1 MKFVRPISVIHTA
14 HNLKGGLQLA
24 EFAGRLCYKS
34 EGKIKPGSYQKFLLM
49 LMNKGHTSILEHC
62 PIYICG
68 YKNDLG
74 TVANAIIKSSF
85 SRFTTRTDTVTS
97 TNPFYYIYSN
107 LRVVYDFDSDF
118 AKQLVMTSTME
129 GDDIWKDQGVAW
141 FVPKFNSPYARM
153 SAYITTLR
161 SIVDDL
167 VRERVQSIAVEST
180 RWCDY
185 SNNSK
190 FEGITFCLPHWI
202 NYSIFDSCMKRFLAD
217 VKEANI
223 NKDKIDKLYDYED
236 IAFCLYQNTE
246 AIEAKRCYHYIR
258 SSILDEI
265 LYNEAKDELKLPAQ
279 DAREYLFLGVKSEMY
294 YTGYNE
300 DWDNIID
307 KRLYDKYGKAH
318 PNMHITMQQC
328 KDHLDVIRISQKA
341 ITDSDHGRESESA
354 GE

>member
-1 MKFVRPISVIHTA
+1 MQFVKPIAVIHTA

-34 EGKIKPGSYQKFLLM
+34 ESKIESGSYQKFLFM

-74 TVANAIIKSSF
+74 TVANAVIKSSF

-161 SIVDDL
+161 SVVDDL
-167 VRERVQSIAVEST
+167 VRERVQSMAVEST

-258 SSILDEI
+258 ASILDEI

-300 DWDNIID
+300 DWDNIIE

-318 PNMHITMQQC
+318 ENMHVIMQKC
-328 KDHLDVIRISQKA
+328 KDHLNSIRISQKA
-341 ITDSDHGRESESA
+341 AQDDGTSKSA
-354 GE
+354 NK

>member
-1 MKFVRPISVIHTA
+1 MKFVRPVSVIHTA

-49 LMNKGHTSILEHC
+49 LMNKGHASILEHC

-167 VRERVQSIAVEST
+167 VRERIQSCAVEST

-279 DAREYLFLGVKSEMY
+279 DAREYLFLGIKSEMY

-341 ITDSDHGRESESA
+341 ITDSDHGGESESA

>member
-1 MKFVRPISVIHTA
+1 MQFVKPIAVIHTA

-34 EGKIKPGSYQKFLLM
+34 ESKIESGSYQKFLFM

-141 FVPKFNSPYARM
+141 FVPKFNSIYARM

-161 SIVDDL
+161 SVVDDL
-167 VRERVQSIAVEST
+167 VRERVQSMAVEST

-258 SSILDEI
+258 ASILDEI

-300 DWDNIID
+300 DWDNIIE

-318 PNMHITMQQC
+318 ENMHVIMQKC
-328 KDHLDVIRISQKA
+328 KDHLNSIRVSQKA
-341 ITDSDHGRESESA
+341 AQDDGTSKSA
-354 GE
+354 SK

>member
-1 MKFVRPISVIHTA
+1 MQFVKPIAVIHTA

-34 EGKIKPGSYQKFLLM
+34 ESKIESGSYQKFLFM

-161 SIVDDL
+161 SVVDDL
-167 VRERVQSIAVEST
+167 VRERVQSMAVEST

-258 SSILDEI
+258 ASILDEI

-300 DWDNIID
+300 DWDNIIE

-318 PNMHITMQQC
+318 ENMHVIMQKC
-328 KDHLDVIRISQKA
+328 KDHLDSIRVS
-341 ITDSDHGRESESA
+341 
-354 GE
+354 

>member
-1 MKFVRPISVIHTA
+1 MQFVKPIAVIHTA

-34 EGKIKPGSYQKFLLM
+34 ESNAGPGTYQKFLFM

-141 FVPKFNSPYARM
+141 FVPKFNSPFARM

-161 SIVDDL
+161 SVVDEL
-167 VRERVQSIAVEST
+167 VRERVQSMAVEST

-258 SSILDEI
+258 ASILDEI

-300 DWDNIID
+300 DWNNIIE

-318 PNMHITMQQC
+318 ENMHVIMQKC
-328 KDHLDVIRISQKA
+328 KDHLNSIRVSQKA
-341 ITDSDHGRESESA
+341 AQDDGTSKSA
-354 GE
+354 NK

>member
-1 MKFVRPISVIHTA
+1 MQFVKPIAVIHTA

-34 EGKIKPGSYQKFLLM
+34 ESKIESGSYQKFLFM

-97 TNPFYYIYSN
+97 TNPFCYIYSN

-161 SIVDDL
+161 SVVDDL
-167 VRERVQSIAVEST
+167 VRERVQSMAVEST

-258 SSILDEI
+258 ASILDEI
-265 LYNEAKDELKLPAQ
+265 LYNEAKDELKLSAQ

-300 DWDNIID
+300 DWDNIIE

-318 PNMHITMQQC
+318 ENMHVIMQKC
-328 KDHLDVIRISQKA
+328 KDHLNSIRVSQKA
-341 ITDSDHGRESESA
+341 AQDDGTSKSA
-354 GE
+354 SK

>member
-1 MKFVRPISVIHTA
+1 MQFVKPIAVIHTA

-34 EGKIKPGSYQKFLLM
+34 ESKIELGSYQKFLFM

-97 TNPFYYIYSN
+97 TNPFCYIYSN

-161 SIVDDL
+161 SVVDDL
-167 VRERVQSIAVEST
+167 VRERVQSMAVEST

-258 SSILDEI
+258 ASILDEI

-300 DWDNIID
+300 DWNNIIE

-318 PNMHITMQQC
+318 ENMHVIMQKC
-328 KDHLDVIRISQKA
+328 KDHLDSIRVSQKA
-341 ITDSDHGRESESA
+341 AQDDGTSKSA
-354 GE
+354 NK

>member
-1 MKFVRPISVIHTA
+1 MKFVRPVSVIHTA

-34 EGKIKPGSYQKFLLM
+34 ESKIEPGNYQKFLFM

-85 SRFTTRTDTVTS
+85 SRFTIRTDTVTS
-97 TNPFYYIYSN
+97 TNPFCYIYSN

-118 AKQLVMTSTME
+118 AKQLVMTSTIE

-161 SIVDDL
+161 SVVDEL
-167 VRERVQSIAVEST
+167 VRERIQSNAVEST

-185 SNNSK
+185 SNDNK

-258 SSILDEI
+258 ASILDEI

-300 DWDNIID
+300 DWDNIIE

-318 PNMHITMQQC
+318 ENMHITMQQC
-328 KDHLDVIRISQKA
+328 KDHLDVIRTSQKA
-341 ITDSDHGRESESA
+341 ITDSDHGGESESA
-354 GE
+354 GD

>member
-1 MKFVRPISVIHTA
+1 MQFVKPIAVIHTA

-34 EGKIKPGSYQKFLLM
+34 EGKIAPGSYVKFLLM
-49 LMNKGHTSILEHC
+49 LIDKGHTSILEHC

-161 SIVDDL
+161 SVVDDL
-167 VRERVQSIAVEST
+167 VRERVQSMAVEST

-246 AIEAKRCYHYIR
+246 VIEAKRCYHYIR
-258 SSILDEI
+258 ASILDEI

-300 DWDNIID
+300 DWDNIIE

-318 PNMHITMQQC
+318 ENMHVIMQKC
-328 KDHLDVIRISQKA
+328 KDHLDSIRVSQKA
-341 ITDSDHGRESESA
+341 AQDDGTSKSA
-354 GE
+354 SK

>member
-1 MKFVRPISVIHTA
+1 MQFVKPIAVIHTA

-34 EGKIKPGSYQKFLLM
+34 ESNACPGTYQKFLFM

-74 TVANAIIKSSF
+74 TVANAIIKSPF

-97 TNPFYYIYSN
+97 TNPFCYIYSN

-161 SIVDDL
+161 SIVDEL
-167 VRERVQSIAVEST
+167 VRERIQSEAVEST

-185 SNNSK
+185 SNDNK

-202 NYSIFDSCMKRFLAD
+202 NHNIFDSCMKKFIHD
-217 VKEANI
+217 ISDIHEI
-223 NKDKIDKLYDYED
+223 NDKFDKLYQYED
-236 IAFCLYQNTE
+236 VAFCLYANSKS
-246 AIEAKRCYHYIR
+246 IEEKRCYHYIR
-258 SSILDEI
+258 CCVMDEI
-265 LYNEAKDELKLPAQ
+265 FYKEAKDELKLPAQ
-279 DAREYLFLGVKSEMY
+279 DAREYLFLGVKSEIY

-300 DWDNIID
+300 DWDNIIE

-318 PNMHITMQQC
+318 ENMHVIMQKC
-328 KDHLDVIRISQKA
+328 KDHLDSIRVSQKA
-341 ITDSDHGRESESA
+341 AQDDRTSKSA
-354 GE
+354 SK

>member
-1 MKFVRPISVIHTA
+1 MKFVRPVSVIHTA

-34 EGKIKPGSYQKFLLM
+34 EGKIEPGSYQKFLLM
-49 LMNKGHTSILEHC
+49 LIDKGHTSILEHC
-62 PIYICG
+62 PIYITG
-68 YKNDLG
+68 RLG
-74 TVANAIIKSSF
+74 DMDEYSYNIATSHF
-85 SRFTTRTDTVTS
+85 SRHIIEKSKRNSNDDVF
-97 TNPFYYIYSN
+97 YIYSN
-107 LRVVYDFDSDF
+107 LRVVCDVNPYL

-129 GDDIWKDQGVAW
+129 GDEIWKKHGVSW
-141 FVPKFNSPYARM
+141 FVPDFNHPFARM

-161 SIVDDL
+161 SVVDDL
-167 VRERVQSIAVEST
+167 VRERVQSMAVEST

-246 AIEAKRCYHYIR
+246 AIEDKRCYHYIR
-258 SSILDEI
+258 ASILDEI

-300 DWDNIID
+300 DWDNIIE

-318 PNMHITMQQC
+318 ENMHVIMQKC
-328 KDHLDVIRISQKA
+328 KDHLECIRTSQYDAQDEGSSKS
-341 ITDSDHGRESESA
+341 TSE
-354 GE
+354 

>member
-1 MKFVRPISVIHTA
+1 MEFVRPVSVIHTA

-328 KDHLDVIRISQKA
+328 KDHLNVIRISQKV
-341 ITDSDHGRESESA
+341 ITDSDHGGESESA

>member
-1 MKFVRPISVIHTA
+1 MQFVKPIAVIHTA

-34 EGKIKPGSYQKFLLM
+34 EGKIKPGSYVKFLLM
-49 LMNKGHTSILEHC
+49 LIDKGHTSILEHC
-62 PIYICG
+62 PIYVCG

-129 GDDIWKDQGVAW
+129 GNDIWKDQGVAW

-161 SIVDDL
+161 SVVDDL
-167 VRERVQSIAVEST
+167 VRERVQSMAVEST

-258 SSILDEI
+258 ASILDEI

-300 DWDNIID
+300 DWDNIIE

-318 PNMHITMQQC
+318 ENMHVIMQKC
-328 KDHLDVIRISQKA
+328 KDHLNSIRVSQKA
-341 ITDSDHGRESESA
+341 AQDDGTSKSA
-354 GE
+354 SK

>member
-1 MKFVRPISVIHTA
+1 MQFVKPIAVIHTA

-34 EGKIKPGSYQKFLLM
+34 ESKIEHGSYQKFLFM

-97 TNPFYYIYSN
+97 TNPFCYIYSN

-161 SIVDDL
+161 SVVDDL
-167 VRERVQSIAVEST
+167 VRERVQSMAVEST

-258 SSILDEI
+258 ASILDEI

-300 DWDNIID
+300 DCNNIIE

-318 PNMHITMQQC
+318 ENMHVIMQKC
-328 KDHLDVIRISQKA
+328 KDHLDSIRVSQNAVQDDGTSK
-341 ITDSDHGRESESA
+341 SA
-354 GE
+354 SK

>member
-1 MKFVRPISVIHTA
+1 MQFVKPIVVIHTA

-34 EGKIKPGSYQKFLLM
+34 ESKIKPGSYQKFLFM

-74 TVANAIIKSSF
+74 TIANAVIKSSF

-97 TNPFYYIYSN
+97 TNPFCYIYSN

-118 AKQLVMTSTME
+118 AKQLVMTSTIE

-161 SIVDDL
+161 SVVDDL
-167 VRERVQSIAVEST
+167 VRERVQSMAVEST

-258 SSILDEI
+258 ASILDEI

-300 DWDNIID
+300 DWNNIIE

-318 PNMHITMQQC
+318 ENMHVIMQKC
-328 KDHLDVIRISQKA
+328 KDHLDSIRVSQKA
-341 ITDSDHGRESESA
+341 AQDDETSKSA
-354 GE
+354 SK

>member
-1 MKFVRPISVIHTA
+1 MKFVKPIAVIHTA

-34 EGKIKPGSYQKFLLM
+34 ESKIEPGSYQKFLFM

-62 PIYICG
+62 PIYITG
-68 YKNDLG
+68 RLG
-74 TVANAIIKSSF
+74 SMNEYSYGIATSHF
-85 SRFTTRTDTVTS
+85 SRHVIEKSKRNSNDDVF
-97 TNPFYYIYSN
+97 YIYSN
-107 LRVVYDFDSDF
+107 LKVVYDINPEL
-118 AKQLVMTSTME
+118 AKQLIMTSTIDGNE
-129 GDDIWKDQGVAW
+129 IWKDQGVEW

-161 SIVDDL
+161 SVVDEL
-167 VRERVQSIAVEST
+167 VRERIQSDAVEST

-202 NYSIFDSCMKRFLAD
+202 NHNTFDSCMKRFLAD

-258 SSILDEI
+258 ASILDEI

-294 YTGYNE
+294 YTGYNC
-300 DWDNIID
+300 DWDNIIE
-307 KRLYDKYGKAH
+307 KRLYDKYGKSH
-318 PNMHITMQQC
+318 ENMHVIMQKC
-328 KDHLDVIRISQKA
+328 KEHLECIRTSKSTAQDDG
-341 ITDSDHGRESESA
+341 TSESA
-354 GE
+354 SE

>member
-1 MKFVRPISVIHTA
+1 MQFVKPIVVIHTA
-14 HNLKGGLQLA
+14 HNLKCGLQLA

-34 EGKIKPGSYQKFLLM
+34 ESKIELGSYQKFLFM
-49 LMNKGHTSILEHC
+49 LMNEGHTSILEHC

-74 TVANAIIKSSF
+74 TVANAVIKSSF

-141 FVPKFNSPYARM
+141 FVPKFNSPFTRM

-161 SIVDDL
+161 SVVDNL
-167 VRERVQSIAVEST
+167 VRERVQSMAVEST

-223 NKDKIDKLYDYED
+223 NKDKINKLYDYED

-258 SSILDEI
+258 ASILDEI

-300 DWDNIID
+300 DWDNIIE

-318 PNMHITMQQC
+318 ENMHVIMQKC
-328 KDHLDVIRISQKA
+328 KDHLDSIRVSQKA
-341 ITDSDHGRESESA
+341 AQDDGTSKSA
-354 GE
+354 SK

>member
-1 MKFVRPISVIHTA
+1 MQFVKPIAVIHTA

-34 EGKIKPGSYQKFLLM
+34 EGKIEPGSYQKFLLM
-49 LMNKGHTSILEHC
+49 LIDKGHSSILEHC
-62 PIYICG
+62 PIYITG
-68 YKNDLG
+68 RLG
-74 TVANAIIKSSF
+74 DMDEYSYNIATSHF
-85 SRFTTRTDTVTS
+85 SRHIIEKSKRNSNDDIF
-97 TNPFYYIYSN
+97 YIYSN
-107 LRVVYDFDSDF
+107 LRVVCDVNPYL

-129 GDDIWKDQGVAW
+129 GDEIWKKHGVSW
-141 FVPKFNSPYARM
+141 FVPDFNHPFARM

-161 SIVDDL
+161 SVIDDL
-167 VRERVQSIAVEST
+167 VRERVQSMAVEST

-202 NYSIFDSCMKRFLAD
+202 NHSIFDSCMKRFLAD

-258 SSILDEI
+258 CSIMDEI
-265 LYNEAKDELKLPAQ
+265 FYNEAKDELKLPAQ

-300 DWDNIID
+300 DWDNIIE
-307 KRLYDKYGKAH
+307 KRLYDKYGKSH
-318 PNMHITMQQC
+318 ENMHVIMQKC
-328 KDHLDVIRISQKA
+328 KDHLDSIRVSQKA
-341 ITDSDHGRESESA
+341 AQDDGTSKSA
-354 GE
+354 SK

>member
-1 MKFVRPISVIHTA
+1 MQFVKPIAVIHTA

-34 EGKIKPGSYQKFLLM
+34 ESKIESGSYQKFLFM

-97 TNPFYYIYSN
+97 TNPFCYIYSN

-161 SIVDDL
+161 SVVDDL
-167 VRERVQSIAVEST
+167 VRERVQSMAVEST

-258 SSILDEI
+258 ASILDEI

-300 DWDNIID
+300 DWDNIIE

-318 PNMHITMQQC
+318 ENMHVIMQKC
-328 KDHLDVIRISQKA
+328 KDHLNSIRVSQKA
-341 ITDSDHGRESESA
+341 AQDDGTSKSA
-354 GE
+354 SK

>member
-1 MKFVRPISVIHTA
+1 MKFVRPVSVIHTA

-34 EGKIKPGSYQKFLLM
+34 ESKIEPGSYQKFLLM
-49 LMNKGHTSILEHC
+49 LIDKSHTSILEHC
-62 PIYICG
+62 PIYITG
-68 YKNDLG
+68 RLG
-74 TVANAIIKSSF
+74 DMDEYSYNIATSHF
-85 SRFTTRTDTVTS
+85 SRHIIEKSKRNSNDDVF
-97 TNPFYYIYSN
+97 YIYSN
-107 LRVVYDFDSDF
+107 LRVVCDVNPYL

-129 GDDIWKDQGVAW
+129 GDEIWKKHGVSW
-141 FVPKFNSPYARM
+141 FVPDFNHPFARM

-161 SIVDDL
+161 SVIDDL
-167 VRERVQSIAVEST
+167 VRERVQSMAVEST

-246 AIEAKRCYHYIR
+246 VIEAKRCYHYIR
-258 SSILDEI
+258 ASILDEI

-300 DWDNIID
+300 DWDNIIE

-318 PNMHITMQQC
+318 ENMHVIMQKC
-328 KDHLDVIRISQKA
+328 KDHLDSIRVSQKVA
-341 ITDSDHGRESESA
+341 QDDGTSKSTSK
-354 GE
+354 

>member
-1 MKFVRPISVIHTA
+1 MQFVKPIAVIHTA

-34 EGKIKPGSYQKFLLM
+34 ESKIELGSYQKFLLM
-49 LMNKGHTSILEHC
+49 LIDKGHTSILEHC
-62 PIYICG
+62 PIYITG
-68 YKNDLG
+68 RLG
-74 TVANAIIKSSF
+74 DMDEYSYNIATSHF
-85 SRFTTRTDTVTS
+85 SRHVIKKSKRNSNDDVF
-97 TNPFYYIYSN
+97 YIYSN
-107 LRVVYDFDSDF
+107 LRVVCDVNPYL

-129 GDDIWKDQGVAW
+129 GDEIWKKHGVSW
-141 FVPKFNSPYARM
+141 FVPDFNHPFARM

-161 SIVDDL
+161 SVVDDL
-167 VRERVQSIAVEST
+167 VRERVQSMAIEST

-202 NYSIFDSCMKRFLAD
+202 NHSIFDSCMKRFLAD

-258 SSILDEI
+258 CCIMDEI
-265 LYNEAKDELKLPAQ
+265 FYNEAKDELKLPAQ
-279 DAREYLFLGVKSEMY
+279 DAREYLFLGVKSEIY

-300 DWDNIID
+300 DWDNIIK

-318 PNMHITMQQC
+318 ENMHVIMQKC
-328 KDHLDVIRISQKA
+328 KDHLDSIRVSQKA
-341 ITDSDHGRESESA
+341 AQDDGTSKSASE
-354 GE
+354 

>member
-1 MKFVRPISVIHTA
+1 MKFVRPVSVVHTA

-153 SAYITTLR
+153 SVYITTLR

-318 PNMHITMQQC
+318 PNMRITMQQC

-341 ITDSDHGRESESA
+341 ITDSDHGGESESA

>member
-1 MKFVRPISVIHTA
+1 MRFVKPIAIIHTA

-34 EGKIKPGSYQKFLLM
+34 ESKIELGSYQKFLLM
-49 LMNKGHTSILEHC
+49 LIDKGHTSILEHC
-62 PIYICG
+62 PIYITG
-68 YKNDLG
+68 RLG
-74 TVANAIIKSSF
+74 DMDEYSYNIATSHF
-85 SRFTTRTDTVTS
+85 SRHVIKKSKRNSNDDVF
-97 TNPFYYIYSN
+97 YIYSN
-107 LRVVYDFDSDF
+107 LRVVCDVNPYL

-129 GDDIWKDQGVAW
+129 GDEIWKKHGVSW
-141 FVPKFNSPYARM
+141 FVPDFNHPFARM

-161 SIVDDL
+161 SIVDEL
-167 VRERVQSIAVEST
+167 VRERVQSMAVEST
-180 RWCDY
+180 RWCNY

-258 SSILDEI
+258 ASILDEI

-300 DWDNIID
+300 DWDNIIE

-318 PNMHITMQQC
+318 ENMHVIMQKC
-328 KDHLDVIRISQKA
+328 KDHLDSIRVSQKA
-341 ITDSDHGRESESA
+341 AQDDGTSKSA
-354 GE
+354 SK

>member
-1 MKFVRPISVIHTA
+1 MKFVRPVSVIHTA

-34 EGKIKPGSYQKFLLM
+34 EGKIKPGSYQKFLFM

-153 SAYITTLR
+153 SVYITTLR

-328 KDHLDVIRISQKA
+328 KDHLDVIRISQKV
-341 ITDSDHGRESESA
+341 ITDSDHGGESESA

>member
-1 MKFVRPISVIHTA
+1 MQFVKPIAVIHTA

-34 EGKIKPGSYQKFLLM
+34 ESKIEPGSYQKFLLM
-49 LMNKGHTSILEHC
+49 LIDKGHSSILEHC
-62 PIYICG
+62 PIYITG
-68 YKNDLG
+68 RLGDMDEYSYNIATSHFSKHIIEKSKRNSNDD
-74 TVANAIIKSSF
+74 VF
-85 SRFTTRTDTVTS
+85 
-97 TNPFYYIYSN
+97 YIYSN
-107 LRVVYDFDSDF
+107 LRVVCDVNPYL

-129 GDDIWKDQGVAW
+129 GDEIWKKHGVSW
-141 FVPKFNSPYARM
+141 FVPDFNHPFARM

-161 SIVDDL
+161 SVVDDL
-167 VRERVQSIAVEST
+167 VRERVQSMAVEST

-202 NYSIFDSCMKRFLAD
+202 NHSIFDSCMKRFLAD

-258 SSILDEI
+258 ASILDEI

-300 DWDNIID
+300 DWDNIIE

-318 PNMHITMQQC
+318 ENMHVIMQKC
-328 KDHLDVIRISQKA
+328 KDHLDSIRVSQKA
-341 ITDSDHGRESESA
+341 AQDDKTSKSTSK
-354 GE
+354 

>member
-1 MKFVRPISVIHTA
+1 MQFVKPIAVIHTA

-34 EGKIKPGSYQKFLLM
+34 ESKIVPGSYQKFLLM
-49 LMNKGHTSILEHC
+49 LIDKGHTSILEHC
-62 PIYICG
+62 PIYITG
-68 YKNDLG
+68 RLG
-74 TVANAIIKSSF
+74 SMDEYSYDIATSHF
-85 SRFTTRTDTVTS
+85 SRHVIKKSKRNSNDDVF
-97 TNPFYYIYSN
+97 YIYSN
-107 LRVVYDFDSDF
+107 LRVVCDVNPYL

-129 GDDIWKDQGVAW
+129 GDEIWKKHGVSW
-141 FVPKFNSPYARM
+141 FVPDFNHPFARM

-161 SIVDDL
+161 SVVDDL
-167 VRERVQSIAVEST
+167 VRERVQSMAVEST

-202 NYSIFDSCMKRFLAD
+202 NHSIFDSCMKRFLAD

-246 AIEAKRCYHYIR
+246 AIEDKRCYHYIR
-258 SSILDEI
+258 ASILDEI

-300 DWDNIID
+300 DWDNIIK

-318 PNMHITMQQC
+318 ENMHVIMQKC
-328 KDHLDVIRISQKA
+328 KDHLECIRTSQYNAQNEGSSKS
-341 ITDSDHGRESESA
+341 TSE
-354 GE
+354 

>member
-1 MKFVRPISVIHTA
+1 MKFVKPIVVIHTA

-34 EGKIKPGSYQKFLLM
+34 ESKIELGSYQKFLFM

-74 TVANAIIKSSF
+74 TIANAIIKSSF

-97 TNPFYYIYSN
+97 TNPFCYIYSN

-161 SIVDDL
+161 SVVDDL
-167 VRERVQSIAVEST
+167 VRERVQSMAVEST

-258 SSILDEI
+258 ASILDEI

-300 DWDNIID
+300 DWDNIIE

-318 PNMHITMQQC
+318 ENMHVIMQKC
-328 KDHLDVIRISQKA
+328 KDHLNSIRVS
-341 ITDSDHGRESESA
+341 
-354 GE
+354 

>member
-1 MKFVRPISVIHTA
+1 MQFVKPVAVIHTA

-34 EGKIKPGSYQKFLLM
+34 ESKIELGSYQKFLFM

-141 FVPKFNSPYARM
+141 FVPKFDHPFTRM

-161 SIVDDL
+161 SIVDEL
-167 VRERVQSIAVEST
+167 VRERVQSMAVEST

-258 SSILDEI
+258 ASILDEI

-300 DWDNIID
+300 DWNNIIE

-318 PNMHITMQQC
+318 ENMHMIMQKC
-328 KDHLDVIRISQKA
+328 KDHLDSIRVSQKA
-341 ITDSDHGRESESA
+341 AQDDGTSKSTSK
-354 GE
+354 

>member
-1 MKFVRPISVIHTA
+1 MRFVKPIAVIHTA

-34 EGKIKPGSYQKFLLM
+34 ESKIESGSYQKFLFM

-141 FVPKFNSPYARM
+141 FVPKFNSLYARM

-161 SIVDDL
+161 SVVDNL
-167 VRERVQSIAVEST
+167 VRERVQSMAVEST

-258 SSILDEI
+258 ASILDEI

-300 DWDNIID
+300 DWNNIIE

-318 PNMHITMQQC
+318 ENVHVIMQKC
-328 KDHLDVIRISQKA
+328 KDHLDSIRVS
-341 ITDSDHGRESESA
+341 
-354 GE
+354 

>member
-1 MKFVRPISVIHTA
+1 MQFVKPIAVIHTA

-34 EGKIKPGSYQKFLLM
+34 ESKIESGSYQKFLFM

-97 TNPFYYIYSN
+97 TNPFCYIYSN

-161 SIVDDL
+161 SVVDDL
-167 VRERVQSIAVEST
+167 VRERVQSMAVEST

-258 SSILDEI
+258 ASILDEI

-300 DWDNIID
+300 DWDNIIE

-318 PNMHITMQQC
+318 ENMHVIMQKC
-328 KDHLDVIRISQKA
+328 KDHLDSIRVSQKA
-341 ITDSDHGRESESA
+341 VQNDGTSKSA
-354 GE
+354 SK

>member
-1 MKFVRPISVIHTA
+1 MKFVRPVSVIHTA

-34 EGKIKPGSYQKFLLM
+34 ESKIEPGSYQKFLFM

-74 TVANAIIKSSF
+74 TVANGIIKSSF

-129 GDDIWKDQGVAW
+129 GNDIWKDQGVAW

-161 SIVDDL
+161 SIVDEL
-167 VRERVQSIAVEST
+167 VRERIQSCSVEST

-185 SNNSK
+185 SNDSK
-190 FEGITFCLPHWI
+190 FNGVTFCLPHWVNSNVFDNAINNFIRLIQEVDDSLSKINKLQAYYSRAYVLYEGASDI
-202 NYSIFDSCMKRFLAD
+202 NYKK
-217 VKEANI
+217 V
-223 NKDKIDKLYDYED
+223 
-236 IAFCLYQNTE
+236 
-246 AIEAKRCYHYIR
+246 YHYIKTCIINEL
-258 SSILDEI
+258 S
-265 LYNEAKDELKLPAQ
+265 YYEAKDVLKLPAQ
-279 DAREYLFLGVKSEMY
+279 DAREYLPLGIKSEIY
-294 YTGYNE
+294 YTGFNE

-341 ITDSDHGRESESA
+341 ITDSDHGGESESA